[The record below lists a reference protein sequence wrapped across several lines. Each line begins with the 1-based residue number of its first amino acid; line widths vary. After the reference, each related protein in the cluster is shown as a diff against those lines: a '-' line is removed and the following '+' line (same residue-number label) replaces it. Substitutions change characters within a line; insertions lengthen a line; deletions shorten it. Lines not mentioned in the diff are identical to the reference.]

1 MTIKQQQFEG
11 VKEAAART
19 GLGGSWI
26 KKLAGAGKI
35 DGAFLVNQ
43 RCWLIPVDWQPVRQ
57 RSPKKPVS
65 DLR

>member
-26 KKLAGAGKI
+26 KKLAGAGRI
-35 DGAFLVNQ
+35 PGAFLLNQ
-43 RCWLIPVDWQPVRQ
+43 RAWVVPTAWNPVRQ
-57 RSPKKPVS
+57 RAKKQQVKG
-65 DLR
+65 